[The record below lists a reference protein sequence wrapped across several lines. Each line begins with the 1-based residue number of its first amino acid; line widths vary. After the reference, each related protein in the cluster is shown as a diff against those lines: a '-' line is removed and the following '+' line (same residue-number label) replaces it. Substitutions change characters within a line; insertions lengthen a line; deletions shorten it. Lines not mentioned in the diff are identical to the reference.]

1 MKPTNHG
8 APLRTRHAAWESF
21 LALAAAADGG
31 TSRGRWAKK
40 ATSIIAPVAA
50 LATLAVLAAGCGGGS
65 SSPGVAQVES
75 GNSTTNSS
83 AAGAK
88 SHSLTAFTKCMRSHG
103 ILLFPDPNSNGQIS
117 PSAGV
122 HLSSPLFRKAQDACK
137 SLLPR
142 AGTFTA
148 GGARLSPQQQAQL
161 LRYAKCM
168 RAHGL
173 TKIPRPR
180 PHRGRGGARSVRPQL
195 APVQIRAT
203 SLPLAASQAPRRP
216 GDAFGRARE
225 WTLDLRWSWR
235 CALDG
240 HKPARSWRRDTAGTT
255 AHRVRRWRRSARR
268 RPGRAV
274 RACRR
279 DGCAT
284 LDKRGRSAAAAAG

>member
-173 TKIPRPR
+173 TKFPDPGPTGAGVEPDQFDPNSPQFKFAQQACRSLLLKLPGGQET
-180 PHRGRGGARSVRPQL
+180 HSAGRGNGP
-195 APVQIRAT
+195 
-203 SLPLAASQAPRRP
+203 
-216 GDAFGRARE
+216 
-225 WTLDLRWSWR
+225 
-235 CALDG
+235 
-240 HKPARSWRRDTAGTT
+240 
-255 AHRVRRWRRSARR
+255 
-268 RPGRAV
+268 
-274 RACRR
+274 
-279 DGCAT
+279 
-284 LDKRGRSAAAAAG
+284 